1 MQSNNRHFSSLLL
14 CLPTT
19 ASEGSVSL
27 SVLAQ
32 ALGNRS
38 TGALLLFL
46 ALPMVLPI
54 PAPGISVVFGV
65 PLMLIS
71 AQLLF
76 GRQSLWLPQRFA
88 SRSIGQD
95 QLEIYIRRAMPV
107 VRKMEMLVKPRLV
120 QLTHGLALR
129 IIGGICLVL
138 ALIIT
143 LPVPFGHL
151 VPGAAISVIA
161 LGLIERDG
169 LMTIL
174 GLLIGGLALV
184 VVALA
189 MFALTA
195 VGRSLLGIA

>member
-1 MQSNNRHFSSLLL
+1 MESNHRHFSDLLL
-14 CLPTT
+14 SLPAA
-19 ASEGSVSL
+19 ASERSISL
-27 SVLAQ
+27 SVLARI
-32 ALGNRS
+32 LGNRS

-46 ALPMVLPI
+46 ALPMVIPI

-76 GRQSLWLPQRFA
+76 GRRSLWLPRRFA
-88 SRSIGQD
+88 ARSIGRD
-95 QLEIYIRRAMPV
+95 QLDIYIKRAVPV
-107 VRKMEMLVKPRLV
+107 VRKMENLVKPRLV
-120 QLTHGLALR
+120 QLTNGLALR
-129 IIGGICLVL
+129 VIGATSLVL

-151 VPGAAISVIA
+151 VPGAAISVMA

-169 LMTIL
+169 FMTIL

-184 VVALA
+184 VVGLAL
-189 MFALTA
+189 FGLTA
-195 VGRSLLGIA
+195 AGRSLLGVS